1 MIIDLLDSGLA
12 RVAPP
17 AGQHHVYRVVVDELT
32 RDLEPHAAV
41 GARDEEDA
49 GRAGHWKFW
58 KLKKKKTREW
68 KSFTFRR
75 RKKKKKKKDKMA
87 RLPSALALLA
97 CFFFLSVEAFQMPSP
112 VAEAK
117 VKEIDESSGWEEK
130 KREREG
136 FRLIY

>member
-1 MIIDLLDSGLA
+1 
-12 RVAPP
+12 
-17 AGQHHVYRVVVDELT
+17 
-32 RDLEPHAAV
+32 
-41 GARDEEDA
+41 
-49 GRAGHWKFW
+49 
-58 KLKKKKTREW
+58 
-68 KSFTFRR
+68 
-75 RKKKKKKKDKMA
+75 MA

>member
-1 MIIDLLDSGLA
+1 LEILEIEEEKNK
-12 RVAPP
+12 RVEIF
-17 AGQHHVYRVVVDELT
+17 H
-32 RDLEPHAAV
+32 
-41 GARDEEDA
+41 
-49 GRAGHWKFW
+49 FS
-58 KLKKKKTREW
+58 KKE
-68 KSFTFRR
+68 
-75 RKKKKKKKDKMA
+75 KKKKKKDKIA